1 MERKINK
8 PMNRIAILS
17 LILAFSCELLN
28 SPEINLISVSD
39 FNELQ
44 DSDYTL
50 IDVRTQDEFDLGHID
65 GAINLDFY
73 SETFQNDILSLPKN
87 ETIVLYCRTNN
98 RSSKTANILKENGFK
113 EISVLEGGITE
124 WVKNGNDINYTTYS
138 D

>member
-1 MERKINK
+1 
-8 PMNRIAILS
+8 MNRIVVLS
-17 LILAFSCELLN
+17 LIFIFSCELLN
-28 SPEINLISVSD
+28 SPEINIISESD
-39 FNELQ
+39 LVEIQ
-44 DSDYTL
+44 GSDYTL

-65 GAINLDFY
+65 SAINLDFY

-113 EISVLEGGITE
+113 EISVLEGGITD

>member
-1 MERKINK
+1 
-8 PMNRIAILS
+8 MNRIAILS
-17 LILAFSCELLN
+17 LILVFSCELLS
-28 SPEINLISVSD
+28 SPETNIISESD
-39 FNELQ
+39 FIELK
-44 DSDYTL
+44 DSEYIL
-50 IDVRTQDEFDLGHID
+50 IDVRTQDEFDSGHINS
-65 GAINLDFY
+65 AINLDFY
-73 SETFQNDILSLPKN
+73 SNTFKNDILSLSKN

>member
-1 MERKINK
+1 
-8 PMNRIAILS
+8 MNRILVLS
-17 LILAFSCELLN
+17 LIFIFSCELLN
-28 SPEINLISVSD
+28 SPEINIISESD
-39 FNELQ
+39 FVEIQ

>member
-1 MERKINK
+1 
-8 PMNRIAILS
+8 MNRIVVLS
-17 LILAFSCELLN
+17 LIFIFSCELLN
-28 SPEINLISVSD
+28 SPEINIISESD
-39 FNELQ
+39 FLEIQ

-65 GAINLDFY
+65 SAINLDFY

-87 ETIVLYCRTNN
+87 ETIVLYCRTSN

>member
-1 MERKINK
+1 
-8 PMNRIAILS
+8 MNRIVVLS
-17 LILAFSCELLN
+17 LIFIFSCELLN
-28 SPEINLISVSD
+28 SPEINIISESD
-39 FNELQ
+39 FFEIQ

-65 GAINLDFY
+65 NAINLDFY

>member
-1 MERKINK
+1 
-8 PMNRIAILS
+8 MNRIVVLS
-17 LILAFSCELLN
+17 LIFIFSCELSN
-28 SPEINLISVSD
+28 SPEINIISESD
-39 FNELQ
+39 FVEIQ

-65 GAINLDFY
+65 SAINLDFY

-124 WVKNGNDINYTTYS
+124 WVKNGNDINYTIYS

>member
-1 MERKINK
+1 
-8 PMNRIAILS
+8 MNRIVVLS
-17 LILAFSCELLN
+17 LIFIFSCELLN
-28 SPEINLISVSD
+28 SPEINIISESD
-39 FNELQ
+39 FVEIQ

-65 GAINLDFY
+65 SAINLDFY
-73 SETFQNDILSLPKN
+73 SDTFQNDILSLPKN

-124 WVKNGNDINYTTYS
+124 WVKNGNDINYTIYS

>member
-1 MERKINK
+1 
-8 PMNRIAILS
+8 MNTIVILS
-17 LILAFSCELLN
+17 LIFIFSCELLN
-28 SPEINLISVSD
+28 SPEINIISESD
-39 FNELQ
+39 FVEIQ

>member
-1 MERKINK
+1 
-8 PMNRIAILS
+8 MNRIVILS
-17 LILAFSCELLN
+17 LIFIFSCELLN
-28 SPEINLISVSD
+28 SPEINIISESD
-39 FNELQ
+39 FVEIQ

-65 GAINLDFY
+65 SAINLDFY

>member
-1 MERKINK
+1 
-8 PMNRIAILS
+8 MNRIVVLS
-17 LILAFSCELLN
+17 LIFIFSCELLN
-28 SPEINLISVSD
+28 SPEINIISESD
-39 FNELQ
+39 FVEIQ

-65 GAINLDFY
+65 SAINLDFY
-73 SETFQNDILSLPKN
+73 SETFHNDILSLPKN

-113 EISVLEGGITE
+113 EIAVLEGGITE

>member
-1 MERKINK
+1 MY
-8 PMNRIAILS
+8 RIVVLS
-17 LILAFSCELLN
+17 LIFIFSCELLN
-28 SPEINLISVSD
+28 SPEINIISESD
-39 FNELQ
+39 FVEIQ

-65 GAINLDFY
+65 SAINLDFY

-113 EISVLEGGITE
+113 EIAVLEGGITE

>member
-1 MERKINK
+1 
-8 PMNRIAILS
+8 MNRIVVLS
-17 LILAFSCELLN
+17 LIFIFSCEIIN
-28 SPEINLISVSD
+28 SPEINIISESD
-39 FNELQ
+39 FVEIQ

-98 RSSKTANILKENGFK
+98 RSSKTATILKENGYK
-113 EISVLEGGITE
+113 DILVIRGGITE
-124 WVKNGNDINYTTYS
+124 WVKNGNDINYTTS
-138 D
+138 TD

>member
-1 MERKINK
+1 
-8 PMNRIAILS
+8 MNRIVVLS
-17 LILAFSCELLN
+17 LIFIFSCELLN
-28 SPEINLISVSD
+28 SPEINIISESD
-39 FNELQ
+39 FVEIL

-73 SETFQNDILSLPKN
+73 SETFQKDILSLPKN

>member
-1 MERKINK
+1 MK
-8 PMNRIAILS
+8 RIVVLS
-17 LILAFSCELLN
+17 LIFIFSCELLN
-28 SPEINLISVSD
+28 SPEINIISESD
-39 FNELQ
+39 FVEIQ

-65 GAINLDFY
+65 SAINLDFY

-124 WVKNGNDINYTTYS
+124 WVKNGNDINYTIYS

>member
-1 MERKINK
+1 
-8 PMNRIAILS
+8 MNRIVVLS
-17 LILAFSCELLN
+17 LIFIFSCELLN
-28 SPEINLISVSD
+28 SPEINIISESD
-39 FNELQ
+39 FVEIQ

-87 ETIVLYCRTNN
+87 ETIILYCRTNN

-113 EISVLEGGITE
+113 EISVLEGGITD

>member
-1 MERKINK
+1 
-8 PMNRIAILS
+8 MNRILVLS
-17 LILAFSCELLN
+17 LIFIFSCELLN
-28 SPEINLISVSD
+28 SPEINIISESD
-39 FNELQ
+39 FLEIQ

-65 GAINLDFY
+65 SAINLDFY

>member
-1 MERKINK
+1 
-8 PMNRIAILS
+8 MNRIVVLS
-17 LILAFSCELLN
+17 LIFIFSCEIIN
-28 SPEINLISVSD
+28 SPEINIISESD
-39 FNELQ
+39 FVEIK

-65 GAINLDFY
+65 SAINLDFY
-73 SETFQNDILSLPKN
+73 SETFQKEILSLPKN
-87 ETIVLYCRTNN
+87 EKIVLYCRTNN

>member
-1 MERKINK
+1 
-8 PMNRIAILS
+8 MNRLAILS
-17 LILAFSCELLN
+17 LIFIFSCELLN
-28 SPEINLISVSD
+28 SPEINIISESD
-39 FNELQ
+39 FVEIQ

-65 GAINLDFY
+65 SAINLDFY